1 MPKANELRAHGAPLA
16 RAKLVAVY
24 SRTAADDEAG
34 TACGD
39 QVRRALELIE
49 PPARAA
55 VYADPGTSG
64 LDADRPGLRRLLADV
79 RRRRLRRVIVH
90 DFARLARSA
99 GLLETI
105 LGELRA
111 ARVELVIARRTDW
124 RA

>member
-1 MPKANELRAHGAPLA
+1 MP
-16 RAKLVAVY
+16 
-24 SRTAADDEAG
+24 AG

-39 QVRRALELIE
+39 QVRRALEL

-111 ARVELVIARRTDW
+111 AHVELVIAGRTDW